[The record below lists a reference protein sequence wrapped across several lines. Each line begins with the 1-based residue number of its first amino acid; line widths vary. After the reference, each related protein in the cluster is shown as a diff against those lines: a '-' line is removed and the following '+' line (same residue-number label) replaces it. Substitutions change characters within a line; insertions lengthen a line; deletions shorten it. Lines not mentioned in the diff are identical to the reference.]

1 MHLNI
6 KKTAKMADIMK
17 NMQKCLSSHNASDA
31 LQQEHMEGSS
41 WAQPHSEHCTS
52 PRSNSCCS
60 GHFQKHFQA
69 ALAEL
74 LTPEQVME
82 PQEQLPGH

>member
-1 MHLNI
+1 
-6 KKTAKMADIMK
+6 MK
-17 NMQKCLSSHNASDA
+17 NVQICLSPRNVSDA
-31 LQQEHMEGSS
+31 LQQEHMEGCS

-52 PRSNSCCS
+52 PHSNSYCS

-74 LTPEQVME
+74 HTPEQVVQ
-82 PQEQLPGH
+82 PQEQLPGR